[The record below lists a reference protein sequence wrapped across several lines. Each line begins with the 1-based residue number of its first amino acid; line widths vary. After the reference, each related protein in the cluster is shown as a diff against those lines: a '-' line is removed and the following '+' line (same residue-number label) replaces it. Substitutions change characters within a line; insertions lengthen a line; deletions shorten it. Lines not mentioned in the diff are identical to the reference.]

1 MSGILALLSFIFFG
15 FGANFLTNAIGFT
28 WPAYRT
34 FKAIESDDLKDDAFW
49 LKYWVCFGVLTI
61 ADGALSFVL
70 WWMPFYYL
78 VKAGVVLYLM
88 LDATRGAE
96 VAYDFLVKP
105 LLLKYQDFIDDSVV
119 KATEAFTRAAGPEVE
134 PELAP
139 AADEWQ
145 AVEEMDNAVG
155 DMAKED

>member
-1 MSGILALLSFIFFG
+1 
-15 FGANFLTNAIGFT
+15 
-28 WPAYRT
+28 
-34 FKAIESDDLKDDAFW
+34 
-49 LKYWVCFGVLTI
+49 
-61 ADGALSFVL
+61 
-70 WWMPFYYL
+70 
-78 VKAGVVLYLM
+78 M
-88 LDATRGAE
+88 LDATRCAE

>member
-1 MSGILALLSFIFFG
+1 MPRLRVLQALFADALDLLS
-15 FGANFLTNAIGFT
+15 ALP
-28 WPAYRT
+28 PAPPPAPLPPRRR
-34 FKAIESDDLKDDAFW
+34 